1 MQLEPTPQAVVSAL
15 LNSIYNAE
23 DEEQMSAAVN
33 AFCVALNAIAEYDV
47 SAAEVF
53 VSQLYVTLME
63 NEYTRLNIEKV
74 GYGPVNIG

>member
-1 MQLEPTPQAVVSAL
+1 
-15 LNSIYNAE
+15 
-23 DEEQMSAAVN
+23 MSAAVG
-33 AFCVALNAIAEYDV
+33 AFCVALNAIAEYDTA
-47 SAAEVF
+47 AAEVF